1 LIYPPVAPSRS
12 ASAVFGTLRPV
23 FVPRVWAAHSH
34 GYRVQCGKKR
44 IGFVADVIE
53 PRGGVDGALVV
64 RGGLFGRRLSL
75 VPLDDVVSCDRER
88 WRVTIEES
96 AHQADP
102 KLLAGWRRRARKR

>member
-1 LIYPPVAPSRS
+1 MAIATTPIAE
-12 ASAVFGTLRPV
+12 TQH
-23 FVPRVWAAHSH
+23 WAAHSH

-53 PRGGVDGALVV
+53 PRGEVDGALVV

-88 WRVTIEES
+88 WRVTIEAS
-96 AHQADP
+96 AHEADP
-102 KLLAGWRRRARKR
+102 KLLADWRRRRKEALTK